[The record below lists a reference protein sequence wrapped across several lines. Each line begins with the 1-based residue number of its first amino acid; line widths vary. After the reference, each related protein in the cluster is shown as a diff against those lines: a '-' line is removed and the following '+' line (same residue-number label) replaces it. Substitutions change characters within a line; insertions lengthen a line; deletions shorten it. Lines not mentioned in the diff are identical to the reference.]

1 MNGINSSWIILSIFL
16 LARSCR
22 SLNEILNRSTEEGL
36 VFNTF
41 TENVD
46 FIDFL
51 DQHSVNEEILHIMTN
66 GTSIAQEE
74 CQYQFK
80 WDTWNCPV
88 DIAMLDRN
96 DSTRE
101 ASFVQAITA
110 AGLMYA
116 VTKYCRSEEQTLC
129 SCDHTKREPSQ
140 NSGMVWGGCSDNIK
154 FGIKFTQQ
162 LLNKMDPG
170 NDSNAAMRRHNYK
183 VGLRAVLWSAKLDC
197 VCPGINNNCATMRV
211 CWKQVS
217 IFRDIGTFLKELYT
231 HAQFVKYLDKQLWLE
246 YYGGTRELILK
257 KELAYLQMSPDSIY
271 VPPIFKNKVMLKTYQ
286 NLVKMLRI
294 VKLTDQHWIFDPALV
309 LGPLIVSNNTRNAYF
324 LTRLQVMSKKHILQ
338 GVRSGTL
345 TAQEEC
351 QYQFNWER
359 WNCPENK
366 APISQEFA
374 TREAA
379 FVQAITA
386 AGIIHAIAKLCS
398 SGQETFC
405 SCEKTQYKLDPV
417 DNIQTFYWDGC
428 SNNIKFGGK
437 FTYEFLKELASGK
450 DENAAMQL
458 HNYEV
463 GHKAVEKTAKTKC
476 TCQGK
481 GCAFKV
487 CWRQVS
493 TFRHIGSFLKNR
505 YKKAKLVQFIDG
517 QLQQRKYTPSQK
529 VTTIKKKHLTYLQKS
544 PNYCTK
550 NHVLNIEGTEGRQC
564 ARNKNTTDLSER
576 KSCKTL
582 CTSCGY
588 KVIRKQNK
596 YVCLK

>member
-1 MNGINSSWIILSIFL
+1 M
-16 LARSCR
+16 RS
-22 SLNEILNRSTEEGL
+22 
-36 VFNTF
+36 
-41 TENVD
+41 
-46 FIDFL
+46 
-51 DQHSVNEEILHIMTN
+51 
-66 GTSIAQEE
+66 
-74 CQYQFK
+74 
-80 WDTWNCPV
+80 
-88 DIAMLDRN
+88 
-96 DSTRE
+96 
-101 ASFVQAITA
+101 
-110 AGLMYA
+110 
-116 VTKYCRSEEQTLC
+116 
-129 SCDHTKREPSQ
+129 
-140 NSGMVWGGCSDNIK
+140 
-154 FGIKFTQQ
+154 
-162 LLNKMDPG
+162 
-170 NDSNAAMRRHNYK
+170 HNYK
-183 VGLRAVLWSAKLDC
+183 VGLRAVLWSSKVDC
-197 VCPGINNNCATMRV
+197 VCPGINNSYSNQE
-211 CWKQVS
+211 K
-217 IFRDIGTFLKELYT
+217 
-231 HAQFVKYLDKQLWLE
+231 
-246 YYGGTRELILK
+246 YYGGTRKLILK

-271 VPPIFKNKVMLKTYQ
+271 VPPIYKNKAMVKTYQ

-294 VKLTDQHWIFDPALV
+294 VKLTNKHWIFDQALV
-309 LGPLIVSNNTRNAYF
+309 TDPIKASNNTRNAYF
-324 LTRLQVMSKKHILQ
+324 LTRLQFIRFRTDDLNSNVADVWNAPVMSKKHILQ
-338 GVRSGTL
+338 GVRRGTL

-351 QYQFNWER
+351 QYQFKWER

-366 APISQEFA
+366 ASISQEFA

-386 AGIIHAIAKLCS
+386 AGIIHAIAKICS

-405 SCEKTQYKLDPV
+405 SCEKKQYKLDPT

-428 SNNIKFGGK
+428 SNKIKFGGK

-481 GCAFKV
+481 GCTFKI

-493 TFRHIGSFLKNR
+493 TFRHIGSFLKIR

-517 QLQQRKYTPSQK
+517 QLQQRKYTPTQK

-550 NHVLNIEGTEGRQC
+550 NQVLNIEGTEGRQC
-564 ARNKNTTDLSER
+564 ARNKNTTDISER

-596 YVCLK
+596 YLTTSIDKEIFFRAGESCNHIAALLYGIADITQQKYSGKIAPTSKACE